1 MTARGRALLIRC
13 VLTLACTLGGGAP
26 FAAATD
32 YAGPIIDAHS
42 HVPNATAIDA
52 YVTAMK
58 RHNVTKVLLLGV
70 GGVQKD
76 DVAWI
81 AAAAKKYPGVVVPA
95 APVMDPSDAGVA
107 KAADDDGDCGR
118 RAEDSGAK
126 GPARQDVGGPVDAEV
141 DARGADR

>member
-1 MTARGRALLIRC
+1 MTRAGRTVRVIVA
-13 VLTLACTLGGGAP
+13 LACTLGGGVP
-26 FAAATD
+26 LTAAAD

-58 RHNVTKVLLLGV
+58 KHNVSKVVLLGV

-81 AAAAKKYPGVVVPA
+81 AAAAKKYPGIVVPG
-95 APVMDPSDAGVA
+95 APVAEPSDAGVA
-107 KAADDDGDCGR
+107 KAA
-118 RAEDSGAK
+118 
-126 GPARQDVGGPVDAEV
+126 
-141 DARGADR
+141 